1 MLGKRKGAGGFFS
14 VDADWEVQIKNVSR
28 RKMYCCVKR
37 FVKFACEL
45 W

>member
-1 MLGKRKGAGGFFS
+1 MSGKRKGAGGSLS

-28 RKMYCCVKR
+28 RMMYCIKR
-37 FVKFACEL
+37 FADEL